1 MPRLPIKPTAVWSV
15 VKEIKSASEDFR
27 PLLLA
32 GAPETVERLRE
43 ALRAGEGQEDAVR
56 DLSGWQPRA
65 YDLEG
70 AQVLVYAIEG
80 TEPSKADEEVL
91 RLADRK
97 DVEIVC
103 ILVGEPAHEAV
114 DIPHVL
120 ATDVVSVAPGAQLPF
135 EQIAERIA
143 ERAGDQGYTLAARL
157 PALRRAVSE
166 EIVRGFSRQNGI
178 LGAAIFIPGADLP
191 VLTLNQIR
199 MVLRIAAAHGE
210 EIDRERA
217 LELLPI
223 VAAGFGFRA
232 LARQL
237 AGVVPGAGW
246 AVKGGIAFA
255 GTRALGEAAIAY
267 FEGEV
272 PRKLKQSAGSVR
284 TRS

>member
-1 MPRLPIKPTAVWSV
+1 MRRLAIKPTAVWSV
-15 VKEIKSASEDFR
+15 VKEIKAATEDFR

-32 GAPETVERLRE
+32 GAPETVGRLSE
-43 ALRAGEGQEDAVR
+43 ALTAGGGHEDAFR
-56 DLSGWQPRA
+56 DLSGWQPRP

-70 AQVLVYAIEG
+70 ADVLVYAIEG
-80 TEPSKADEEVL
+80 TAPSKEDEEVL

-103 ILVGEPAHEAV
+103 ILVGEPESEV
-114 DIPHVL
+114 VNVPHVL
-120 ATDVVSVAPGAQLPF
+120 ATDVVSVARGEELPL
-135 EQIAERIA
+135 ERIAERIA
-143 ERAGDQGYTLAARL
+143 ERAGDKSYTLAAKL
-157 PALRRAVSE
+157 PSLRRAVCE

-232 LARQL
+232 LARQI
-237 AGVVPGAGW
+237 AGLVPGAGW

-255 GTRALGEAAIAY
+255 GTRAVGEAAIAY
-267 FEGEV
+267 FQGEV
-272 PRKLKQSAGSVR
+272 PRKLKGSVESVR

>member
-1 MPRLPIKPTAVWSV
+1 VPRLPIKPTAVWSV
-15 VKEIKSASEDFR
+15 VKEIKAATEDFR

-32 GAPETVERLRE
+32 GAPETVERLRT
-43 ALRAGEGQEDAVR
+43 ALTAGDGQEDAFR
-56 DLSGWQPRA
+56 DLSGWDPRP

-70 AQVLVYAIEG
+70 ADVLVYAIEG
-80 TEPSKADEEVL
+80 APSKEDEEVL

-103 ILVGEPAHEAV
+103 VLVREPAHEPL

-120 ATDVVSVAPGAQLPF
+120 ATDVVTVAPGDELPF

-143 ERAGDQGYTLAARL
+143 ERAGDKSYTLAAKL
-157 PALRRAVSE
+157 PALWRAVCE

-232 LARQL
+232 LARQV
-237 AGVVPGAGW
+237 AGLVPGAGW

-267 FEGEV
+267 FQGEL
-272 PRKLKQSAGSVR
+272 PRKLKGSGRSVR